1 MTEQK
6 QLRAFADA
14 LINIEPPD
22 VESIEHAAL
31 LRDVLIMLKQTHA
44 IVYELTEPHL
54 KAVKNNDGQP

>member
-22 VESIEHAAL
+22 VESLENAAL
-31 LRDVLIMLKQTHA
+31 LRDVLITLKH
-44 IVYELTEPHL
+44 IHSIIYEMTEPHL